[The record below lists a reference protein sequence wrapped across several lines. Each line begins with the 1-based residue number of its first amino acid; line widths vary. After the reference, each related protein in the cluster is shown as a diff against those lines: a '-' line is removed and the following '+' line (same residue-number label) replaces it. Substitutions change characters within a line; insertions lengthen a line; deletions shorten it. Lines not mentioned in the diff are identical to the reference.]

1 MGLVAAATTA
11 RGMAATVRVL
21 GRGEL
26 SRYGS
31 TGASEVTR
39 LESELQD
46 VIGVRHALAVNS
58 GTSALVAALIGA
70 GIGPGDEV
78 LVPAYTWVSTAA
90 APLAVGAVPVLVE
103 VDRSLTMDP
112 ADLARKI
119 TPQSRAVI
127 PVHMQ
132 NLVCDMDPIMSLA
145 ATHGLTVIEDTCQA
159 VGLRYRGRRVGS
171 IGHAGCFSFNQ
182 YKNIRSG
189 EGGALLTDDD
199 TLFERAAMYHDVG
212 SFTRPG
218 FATDDS
224 NLIVGVNLRMPE
236 LSAAVLRPQLDTL
249 DTQLRRRRRHHRIM
263 LDTLPSGPGAPRPVP
278 HHDPAW
284 AAGLAVT
291 FDGPDGEADAVAF
304 AARRGVRRLSD
315 TGRHV
320 YTNWRSIRARNPVHP
335 RADPYREA
343 AREIDYGP
351 DACPATLDILARTC
365 VVDLSPEMPTPA
377 FRLLAAR
384 NRATSPRRARRRA
397 VSGVAAQ

>member
-1 MGLVAAATTA
+1 MGLVALATTA

-26 SRYGS
+26 GRYTANG
-31 TGASEVTR
+31 TSEVTR
-39 LESELQD
+39 LERELRD
-46 VIGVRHALAVNS
+46 VVGVRHALAVNS
-58 GTSALVAALIGA
+58 GTSALVAALVGA
-70 GIGPGDEV
+70 GVGPGDEV

-112 ADLARKI
+112 VDLARKI

-145 ATHGLTVIEDTCQA
+145 AAEGLTVIEDACQA

-189 EGGALLTDDD
+189 EGGALLTDDGA
-199 TLFERAAMYHDVG
+199 LFERAAMYHDVG
-212 SFTRPG
+212 SYTRPG

-224 NLIVGVNLRMPE
+224 DLIVGVNLRMPE
-236 LSAAVLRPQLDTL
+236 LSAAVLRPQLDAL
-249 DTQLRRRRRHHRIM
+249 DAQLARRARHRRIV
-263 LDTLPSGPGAPRPVP
+263 LETLPTGPGAPRPVP
-278 HHDPAW
+278 HHDPST

-291 FDGPDGEADAVAF
+291 FDGPDGEADAIAF
-304 AARRGVRRLSD
+304 AGGRGVHRLAD

-320 YTNWRSIRARNPVHP
+320 WTNWRSIRTRNPVHP
-335 RADPYREA
+335 RTDPYRDA
-343 AREIDYGP
+343 AREIDHGP
-351 DACPATLDILARTC
+351 DACPVTLDLLARTC
-365 VVDLSPEMPTPA
+365 AVDLAPELPTPA
-377 FRLLAAR
+377 FRLLTAR
-384 NRATSPRRARRRA
+384 NAAPTPRPPRPRA
-397 VSGVAAQ
+397 VAR

>member
-1 MGLVAAATTA
+1 M
-11 RGMAATVRVL
+11 RVL

-26 SRYGS
+26 GRYTATS
-31 TGASEVTR
+31 ASEVTR
-39 LESELQD
+39 LERELQD

-58 GTSALVAALIGA
+58 GTSALVAALVGA

-112 ADLARKI
+112 SDLARKI

-132 NLVCDMDPIMSLA
+132 NLVCDMDPIMSLSTA
-145 ATHGLTVIEDTCQA
+145 HGLTVIEDACQA
-159 VGLRYRGRRVGS
+159 IGVRYKGRRVGS

-199 TLFERAAMYHDVG
+199 ALYERAAMYHDVG
-212 SFTRPG
+212 SYTRPG
-218 FATDDS
+218 FAADDRD
-224 NLIVGVNLRMPE
+224 LIVGVNLRMPE

-249 DTQLRRRRRHHRIM
+249 DTQLLRRARHRRIM
-263 LDTLPSGPGAPRPVP
+263 LEVLASGAGAPHPVP
-278 HHDPAW
+278 HHDPAS
-284 AAGLAVT
+284 AAGLAVA
-291 FDGPDGEADAVAF
+291 FDGPDGESEAAAF
-304 AARRGVRRLSD
+304 ATRRGVHRLAD

-320 YTNWRSIRARNPVHP
+320 YTNWRSIRTHNPLHP
-335 RADPYREA
+335 RADPYRAA
-343 AREIDYGP
+343 AREIDHGP

-365 VVDLSPEMPTPA
+365 GVDLAPEVPTPA

-384 NRATSPRRARRRA
+384 TREVSRRPARPRTFTS
-397 VSGVAAQ
+397 SGEGAQ

>member
-26 SRYGS
+26 GRYAA

-39 LESELQD
+39 LERELRA
-46 VIGVRHALAVNS
+46 VIGVRNALAVNS
-58 GTSALVAALIGA
+58 GTSALVAALVGA

-103 VDRSLTMDP
+103 VDRSLTLDP

-145 ATHGLTVIEDTCQA
+145 AAHGLTVVEDACQA
-159 VGLRYRGRRVGS
+159 VGLEYRGRRVGS

-199 TLFERAAMYHDVG
+199 ALFERAAMYHDVG
-212 SFTRPG
+212 SYARPG
-218 FATDDS
+218 FTTDDRD
-224 NLIVGVNLRMPE
+224 LIVGVNLRMPE

-249 DTQLRRRRRHHRIM
+249 DAQLLRRRRHRRIM
-263 LDTLPSGPGAPRPVP
+263 LEALPSGPGAPRPVP
-278 HHDPAW
+278 HHDPVS

-291 FDGPDGEADAVAF
+291 FDGPDPEGDAVAF
-304 AARRGVRRLSD
+304 ADRRGVRRLAD

-320 YTNWRSIRARNPVHP
+320 YTNWRPIRSRNPLHP
-335 RADPYREA
+335 RADPYRA
-343 AREIDYGP
+343 AVRDVDHGP
-351 DACPATLDILARTC
+351 DSCPATLDILARTC
-365 VVDLSPEMPTPA
+365 AVDLAPEMPTPA

-384 NRATSPRRARRRA
+384 NRVASPGPARPRA
-397 VSGVAAQ
+397 AAQ